1 MIKYER
7 FKLENGLEV
16 LVHEDQSTEMAV
28 MNILYKVGSRNET
41 AGKTG
46 LAHFFEHLMFGGSRH
61 APVFDRE
68 LERVGGESN
77 AFTNTDIT
85 NYYITI
91 PATNIETAF
100 WLESDRMLHLNLTK
114 KTIEVQRK
122 VVSEEFKQ
130 RYLNQPYGDAMHRV
144 RELAFEHHPY
154 QWPTIGRDLED
165 INGYYKEDVQEF
177 YHTHYTPDNAIVV
190 VAGNVHL
197 EQIKKLS
204 EKWFSGIPA
213 GRINKHPIPAE
224 KKQTAKKSGEV
235 YADVPTDALYKVFHV
250 PARLGKGYLECD
262 LITDI
267 LGFGRSSILEQKL
280 VKNTDLFASCSAYV
294 LGNVDPGLM
303 VFTGKMEKG
312 RTAEE
317 AELALDEVI
326 AEFKANLV
334 SSDRIEKAKNQ
345 AEAMKS
351 YDSVQL
357 LNRAMNLAYYAH
369 LGDPDLYQKEYQE
382 KLAITGREIST
393 VANEVLVEDNST
405 VVYYKRKG
413 TEGGDRQQKIMP

>member
-1 MIKYER
+1 MINYER
-7 FKLENGLEV
+7 FKLDNGLEV

-28 MNILYKVGSRNET
+28 MNILYKVGSRNEIP
-41 AGKTG
+41 GKTG
-46 LAHFFEHLMFGGSRH
+46 LAHFFEHLMFGGSKN

-85 NYYITI
+85 NYYITL

-100 WLESDRMLHLNLTK
+100 WLESDRMLHLNLSE

-130 RYLNQPYGDAMHRV
+130 RYSNQPYGDAMHRV

-154 QWPTIGRDLED
+154 QWPTIGKNLDD
-165 INGYYKEDVQEF
+165 INGYKKQDVEEF
-177 YHTHYTPDNAIVV
+177 YYTYYTPENAIVV
-190 VAGNVHL
+190 VAGNVGL
-197 EQIKKLS
+197 EQIKILS
-204 EKWFSGIPA
+204 QKWFSNIPA
-213 GRINKHPIPAE
+213 GKILKKPIAVE
-224 KKQTAKKSGEV
+224 KKQSVKKSFSIT
-235 YADVPTDALYKVFHV
+235 ADVPTDAIYKVYHV
-250 PARLGKGYLECD
+250 PARLAKGYLECD

-267 LGFGRSSILEQKL
+267 LAFGRSSILEQKL
-280 VKNTDLFASCSAYV
+280 VKNTTLFASCSAHV
-294 LGNVDPGLM
+294 MGNVDPGLM

-317 AELALDEVI
+317 AERALDEVI
-326 AEFKANLV
+326 QEFNANLV
-334 SSDRIEKAKNQ
+334 SSDMIEKANNQ

-369 LGDPDLYQKEYQE
+369 LGDPYIYQNEYE
-382 KLAITGREIST
+382 YKLSITGDRISE
-393 VANEVLVEDNST
+393 VANKILMEDNAS
-405 VVYYKRKG
+405 VVYYKRS
-413 TEGGDRQQKIMP
+413 ED